1 LGIIAI
7 QNYDH
12 ENAFDNTHIHFI
24 TTIASQAAIALDNTR
39 LLSQE
44 KAYNKEL
51 ENLRKLSSSILRGE
65 NLEAI
70 LERTAH
76 AACKLTNGDYG
87 MVLLIRPEDE
97 KKLYIDGF
105 FDKLNQSKDA
115 SKTIGYP
122 VDIGQGIT
130 GKVAK
135 QNKAE
140 IIPDVSKDKSYIPL
154 LEHSKSEIAVPI
166 LENEGDN
173 REKVIGV
180 LNVESCNLD
189 NFNDLHQ
196 RLLERLA
203 SLVTVAIDRAHKV
216 DELERTH
223 KHLKDSQSLAII
235 GLLYGEDLHLA
246 NNKLGAAQQFAKDIV
261 EYAENI
267 DQARDWA
274 QRIAKNIGMVLNV
287 IEEMRVT
294 VSPPNPIEVDVRER
308 INEVLTDTKIPQGI
322 KVSNDFEKNIDSTI
336 IGYHRQIGQVFRVV
350 IYNALDS
357 MEGEGALIISSKKLI
372 THNKQYIQINIS
384 DTGKGIPNEL
394 QRNVFELGGEKKSK
408 RGFGM
413 GLAWCRLFLQMTGGD
428 IKMNSKIGFGTTV
441 TILIPKSI
449 ISNNLLQNQS

>member
-1 LGIIAI
+1 MNVMKKIYSLFIGMFLCGLIYSQTYETNFVDGTIAI
-7 QNYDH
+7 KLKSV
-12 ENAFDNTHIHFI
+12 FD
-24 TTIASQAAIALDNTR
+24 
-39 LLSQE
+39 
-44 KAYNKEL
+44 
-51 ENLRKLSSSILRGE
+51 ENLRSISEQTDKNIFSKNESLSE
-65 NLEAI
+65 YPVLETSLKNVAVVTR
-70 LERTAH
+70 LERPAYFVED
-76 AACKLTNGDYG
+76 K
-87 MVLLIRPEDE
+87 PELR
-97 KKLYIDGF
+97 KMLRLHF
-105 FDKLNQSKDA
+105 SNFKD
-115 SKTIGYP
+115 
-122 VDIGQGIT
+122 
-130 GKVAK
+130 
-135 QNKAE
+135 
-140 IIPDVSKDKSYIPL
+140 
-154 LEHSKSEIAVPI
+154 
-166 LENEGDN
+166 
-173 REKVIGV
+173 
-180 LNVESCNLD
+180 
-189 NFNDLHQ
+189 
-196 RLLERLA
+196 
-203 SLVTVAIDRAHKV
+203 IDR
-216 DELERTH
+216 
-223 KHLKDSQSLAII
+223 II
-235 GLLYGEDLHLA
+235 ALLNTL
-246 NNKLGAAQQFAKDIV
+246 DIV

-294 VSPPNPIEVDVRER
+294 VTPPNPIEVDVRER